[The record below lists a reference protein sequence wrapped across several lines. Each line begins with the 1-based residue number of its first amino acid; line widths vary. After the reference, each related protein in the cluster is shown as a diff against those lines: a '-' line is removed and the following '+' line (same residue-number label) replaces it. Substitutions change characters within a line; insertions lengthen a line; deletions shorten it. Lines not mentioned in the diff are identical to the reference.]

1 MDSLS
6 KLMGNSVDQIP
17 EEMVEQIWREVS
29 SFAPARAHK
38 EMIKA
43 GKDQPDLLDF
53 MMEFT
58 QDVDEQVKEL
68 AIYMFFVVYRMF
80 QKNSTKKLRRI
91 AAEEIIAGY
100 ESNEKLLE
108 RLEGA
113 HERFF
118 ERIARVQVS
127 QQPYVMKYVVETLI
141 EAPEEEDPVEL
152 TEEDVGYLFLLLKTV
167 VDLLDKAA

>member
-1 MDSLS
+1 M
-6 KLMGNSVDQIP
+6 
-17 EEMVEQIWREVS
+17 EQIWREVS

-118 ERIARVQVS
+118 ERIARAQVS

>member
-6 KLMGNSVDQIP
+6 KLTGNNMDQIS
-17 EEMVEQIWREVS
+17 EELVEQIWKEVS
-29 SFAPARAHK
+29 SFAPARAHE
-38 EMIKA
+38 EMMKV
-43 GKDQPDLLDF
+43 GRNQPDLLDF

-58 QDVDEQVKEL
+58 QDVDEQVREL

-80 QKNSTKKLRRI
+80 QKSSTKKLRKI
-91 AAEEIIAGY
+91 TAEEIIAGY

-118 ERIARVQVS
+118 ERIARVQFS

-141 EAPEEEDPVEL
+141 EAPEEEDSVEL

-167 VDLLDKAA
+167 VDLLDEVA